1 MLEVS
6 TLGLS
11 GSEPEFVRCPICSYL
26 MIINN
31 DRRPID
37 LVCPKCKTS
46 VHVVQGPEGPVASEA
61 RTIEP
66 FKIKCP
72 RCRGPIEIRSDKRPL
87 QIECGKCGAKG
98 HIKGHKRAPE
108 EHFKS
113 HTAKSGHGPIG
124 PKVVKCVGCGE
135 KIIIKTDVRPLVV
148 TCPRCRMEGK
158 ISK

>member
-1 MLEVS
+1 
-6 TLGLS
+6 
-11 GSEPEFVRCPICSYL
+11 

-37 LVCPKCKTS
+37 LICPKCKTR
-46 VHVVQGPEGPVASEA
+46 VMVTTGPDGPIATES
-61 RTIEP
+61 RTIGAI
-66 FKIKCP
+66 KIKCP
-72 RCRGPIEIRSDKRPL
+72 RCREPITISSDRRPL
-87 QIECGKCGAKG
+87 RIECPKCGANG
-98 HIKGHKRAPE
+98 TIRGYDSA
-108 EHFKS
+108 HFDHLRS
-113 HTAKSGHGPIG
+113 PTVRGGHGNKR